1 MKSYSTNMSISI
13 VFAYTLPLIACA
25 QQNKITDLFKASAF
39 TPEHSFT
46 KGCEGPAVDKNGNVY
61 AVNFAKEGT
70 IGKVTPDGKA
80 ELFVELPQGSTGNG
94 IRFDSKGDMYI
105 ADYTGHNV
113 LKVDM
118 NTRNVS
124 VYVHEPSMSQPND
137 IAIDSKDRIY
147 ASDPNWKANTGRF
160 WRVDTDGR
168 VTLLDSL
175 GTVNGIDLSPDEK
188 TLYVNAVRDIWA
200 YDLSPEGETSNKR
213 KLIEFPDFG
222 VDGMRCDV
230 QGNIYI
236 ARFGKGTV
244 AKISPKG
251 YIVKEV
257 TLTGKKPTNV
267 AFGGK
272 DGRTVYVTLMDM
284 GNLEMFRVDQPG
296 REWQMQQNRK

>member
-1 MKSYSTNMSISI
+1 MKNYS
-13 VFAYTLPLIACA
+13 VAALFACSLTLFGCA
-25 QQNKITDLFKASAF
+25 QQNKLEMFKASTF
-39 TPEHSFT
+39 TPVNSFT
-46 KGCEGPAVDKNGNVY
+46 HGCEGPAVDNDGNVY

-70 IGKVTPDGKA
+70 IGKVSPDGKP

-94 IRFDSKGDMYI
+94 IRFNSKGDMFI

-118 NTRNVS
+118 TTKNVS
-124 VYVHEPSMSQPND
+124 VFAHEPTMSQPND

-147 ASDPNWKANTGRF
+147 ASDPNWKEKTGRF
-160 WRVDTDGR
+160 WRIDTDGKIMM
-168 VTLLDSL
+168 LDSL
-175 GTVNGIDLSPDEK
+175 GTANGIEVSPDEK
-188 TLYVNAVRDIWA
+188 TLYVNAGREIWA
-200 YDLSPEGETSNKR
+200 YVLSDEGGISNKR
-213 KLIEFPDFG
+213 RLIEFPDFG

-230 QGNIYI
+230 KGNIYI

-257 TLTGKKPTNV
+257 TLAGKQPTNV

-272 DGRTVYVTLMDM
+272 DGRTVYVTLMDN
-284 GNLEMFRVDQPG
+284 GNLESFRVDDPG
-296 REWQMQQNRK
+296 REWRMQQDRR